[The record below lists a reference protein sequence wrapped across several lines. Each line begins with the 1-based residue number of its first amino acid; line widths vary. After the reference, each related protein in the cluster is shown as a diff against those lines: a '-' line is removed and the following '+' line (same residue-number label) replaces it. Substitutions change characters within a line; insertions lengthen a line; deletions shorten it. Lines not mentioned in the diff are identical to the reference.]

1 LKNEEITKIAPT
13 LFNDPFCLRFPA
25 IIIGPDFMEGAIEA
39 AVQVRSAK
47 GTDLPPTHRS
57 LDFQSL

>member
-1 LKNEEITKIAPT
+1 LKNEKITEIAPT
-13 LFNDPFCLRFPA
+13 LFNDPLCLRFPT
-25 IIIGPDFMEGAIEA
+25 IIIRTDIIVDAIKA

-47 GTDLPPTHRS
+47 RTDLPPAHRS